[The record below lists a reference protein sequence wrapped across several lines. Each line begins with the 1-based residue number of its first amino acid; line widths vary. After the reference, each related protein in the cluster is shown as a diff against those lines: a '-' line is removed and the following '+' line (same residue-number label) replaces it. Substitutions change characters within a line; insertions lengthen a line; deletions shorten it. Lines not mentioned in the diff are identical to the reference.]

1 MQMTIAE
8 PTVWTDTDRR
18 MMARALEL
26 ATKGVGLV
34 SPGPLVGCVVVGAGG
49 EIVGEGFYVF
59 EEIKHAETIAL
70 EIAGEKASG
79 GTAYVSLEPHAHY
92 GRTAPCTD
100 ALIAAGIKRVVA
112 PIEDLNP
119 KVSGK
124 GFAHLRAAGVN
135 VETGLL
141 RDEATH
147 VNEAYLHYMSTALP
161 FVHLKLAVSLDGK
174 IATRTGDSRWITG
187 PEARARAHELRHQYD
202 AILVGAGTATTDD
215 PLLSDRS
222 GLPRRR
228 PLVRVVLDSHVRLSP
243 ESQLAITTSEAPVI
257 VFGDPESPGTAALRA
272 QGVEVVELGRP
283 RRAAP
288 TVDAS
293 LVNTTVGAALRGRPS
308 VNDVLRELGSRSLQ
322 SVLVEGGSTIAGEFL
337 DGGLVNKV
345 TFFIAPKIVG
355 GVDAPS
361 AIGGKGIE
369 AMSEVLELE
378 GVTVVQHG
386 KDVEVTGYPFIK
398 ASGKG
403 SPADEG

>member
-1 MQMTIAE
+1 MQMTMAE

-18 MMARALEL
+18 MMARALDL
-26 ATKGVGLV
+26 AVKGVGQV
-34 SPGPLVGCVVVGAGG
+34 SPGPLVGCVVVSPAG

-70 EIAGEKASG
+70 DIAGEKARG

-124 GFAHLRAAGVN
+124 GFAHLRAAGVT

-141 RDEATH
+141 SDQATQ
-147 VNEAYLHYMSTALP
+147 VNEAYLHYMSTARP

-187 PEARARAHELRHQYD
+187 PEARARAHELRHAYD
-202 AILVGAGTATTDD
+202 AILVGAGTVTTDD

-228 PLVRVVLDSHVRLSP
+228 PIVRVVLDHQLRLSP
-243 ESQLAITTSEAPVI
+243 ESRLATTTSEAPVI
-257 VFGDPESPGTAALRA
+257 VFGDPELPNTAALRA
-272 QGVEVVELGRP
+272 QGVEI
-283 RRAAP
+283 
-288 TVDAS
+288 
-293 LVNTTVGAALRGRPS
+293 VNANHRDLCG
-308 VNDVLRELGSRSLQ
+308 VLRELGSRSLQ

-337 DGGLVNKV
+337 DAGLVNKV
-345 TFFIAPKIVG
+345 TFFIAPKIIG
-355 GVDAPS
+355 GTDAPS
-361 AIGGKGIE
+361 AIGGRGVE
-369 AMSEVLELE
+369 AMADALELE
-378 GVTVVQHG
+378 RVTVARRG
-386 KDVEVTGYPFIK
+386 NDIEVTGYPR
-398 ASGKG
+398 KG
-403 SPADEG
+403 SPTDEG